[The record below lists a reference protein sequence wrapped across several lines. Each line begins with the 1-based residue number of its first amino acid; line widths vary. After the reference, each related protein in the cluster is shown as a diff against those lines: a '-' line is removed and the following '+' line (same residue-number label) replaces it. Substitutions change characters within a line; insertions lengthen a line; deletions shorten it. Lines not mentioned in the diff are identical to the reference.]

1 MNVNRLKGKIVEQG
15 LNIPIVAE
23 KIGVDRAT
31 LYRKLNNEGA
41 TMTIKEAQ
49 NIVEVLNLDAK
60 EATLI
65 FFTDHVASDAK

>member
-65 FFTDHVASDAK
+65 FFADHVASNAK